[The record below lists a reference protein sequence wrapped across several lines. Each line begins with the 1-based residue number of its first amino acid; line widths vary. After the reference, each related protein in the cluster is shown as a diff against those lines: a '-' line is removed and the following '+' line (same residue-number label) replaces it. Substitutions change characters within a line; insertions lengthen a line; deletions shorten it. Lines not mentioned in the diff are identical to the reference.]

1 MAINISAEINRLI
14 TICKDISTDTILFS
28 FEHNGIKGSVVF
40 FLNSLTFMI
49 GIKDYNVGWLA
60 SATKNFMSESLPSDV
75 FREIKDMLDVVEFV
89 KTDRGGYHK
98 HSTAGLFQTISA
110 RMRNVQ
116 LDEIF
121 LPKERELI
129 EYIGRTRTKDK
140 NYDKDGERPFF
151 KTWSRNT
158 NRGCVEEFNLEKTKR
173 VFGKDIEKHCRK
185 NNISSVWSKT
195 PTNKSLLFRKK
206 AEEIIKEI

>member
-1 MAINISAEINRLI
+1 MAINIAVGINNLTALCNR
-14 TICKDISTDTILFS
+14 KSTDTILFS

-60 SATKNFMSESLPSDV
+60 SASKNFMSESLPGDV

-89 KTDRGGYHK
+89 KTDKGGYHK

-116 LDEIF
+116 LDEIIV
-121 LPKERELI
+121 PTERELT

-158 NRGCVEEFNLEKTKR
+158 NRGRVEEHNLEKTKR
-173 VFGKDIEKHCRK
+173 VFGKAIENHCRK

-195 PTNKSLLFRKK
+195 PTNKSLIFRKK
-206 AEEIIKEI
+206 VEEIIIEI